1 MVFPMKISPMM
12 VSLRNMSRF
21 IRVNDIRR
29 GAKPVVR
36 LSVYAATLASIWLSM
51 SMSLL
56 LVIGVAHA
64 GDSGPG
70 ASSSS
75 ESGSSASRSAGL
87 LPDVVPL
94 LPGRPMASRVGEPA
108 SISQLQARL
117 DALAAT
123 GAADCETAY
132 QANKAQAW
140 LNFEKYAVQNEVPAA
155 VATAALH
162 NANDIIGA
170 LETHSPLSIQTPE
183 LPKARHVRDDLWR
196 SVAAV
201 KVDGRRCG
209 APKMTAYCEVQ
220 LAWVGY
226 EATEGGWR
234 HVDPYVRIA
243 EDYCTTASAAIAM
256 PVVAPVAV
264 GVPVMNLLPMLP
276 AFASVETVSEEID
289 LSIFVL
295 FPHDRSGRDDIRSP
309 GRAELAQIA
318 EQMKSLPA
326 NTVITLMGHAD
337 VTGGAKYN
345 QALSERRA
353 QTVAMELGAMGID
366 PSRIRLGAAG
376 AKEPVV
382 RCSSDG
388 AHAQY
393 LACLEPNRRVVVHLV
408 GDAMEAASLDGT
420 DSSTVAL
427 PESARVAR

>member
-1 MVFPMKISPMM
+1 MTVY
-12 VSLRNMSRF
+12 LWNLSRF
-21 IRVNDIRR
+21 TLANDVRRAARPPVRFDSRV
-29 GAKPVVR
+29 
-36 LSVYAATLASIWLSM
+36 ATLAAASLSLSVWLAV
-51 SMSLL
+51 SLSL
-56 LVIGVAHA
+56 SLSLAIGVAHA
-64 GDSGPG
+64 GDSRLGD
-70 ASSSS
+70 SRSS
-75 ESGSSASRSAGL
+75 ESGSAGL
-87 LPDVVPL
+87 LPDRVPA
-94 LPGRPMASRVGEPA
+94 LPGRPMASRVGEPS

-155 VATAALH
+155 VAAAALH
-162 NANDIIGA
+162 NANDIIGG

-264 GVPVMNLLPMLP
+264 GAPVMDLLPMP
-276 AFASVETVSEEID
+276 PEFASVESVSEEID

-295 FPHDRSGRDDIRSP
+295 FPHDRSGREDIRSP

-318 EQMKSLPA
+318 EHMKSLPA
-326 NTVITLMGHAD
+326 NTVITVMGHAD
-337 VTGGAKYN
+337 ITGGAQYN

-376 AKEPVV
+376 AREPVV
-382 RCSSDG
+382 NCSSDR
-388 AHAQY
+388 AHLQY
-393 LACLEPNRRVVVHLV
+393 LACLEPNRRVVVQLV
-408 GDAMEAASLDGT
+408 GDALEAASLDGA
-420 DSSTVAL
+420 D
-427 PESARVAR
+427 

>member
-1 MVFPMKISPMM
+1 M
-12 VSLRNMSRF
+12 VSLIMNPLRSTSR
-21 IRVNDIRR
+21 IAIVQEVTG
-29 GAKPVVR
+29 GARQVVR
-36 LSVYAATLASIWLSM
+36 LAVWVATLATLSL
-51 SMSLL
+51 SVSLA
-56 LVIGVAHA
+56 IGVARA
-64 GDSGPG
+64 GDSG
-70 ASSSS
+70 
-75 ESGSSASRSAGL
+75 SAAL
-87 LPDVVPL
+87 MPDMVPA

-108 SISQLQARL
+108 NIPQLQARL

-123 GAADCETAY
+123 AAADCETAY
-132 QANKAQAW
+132 QGNKAQAW

-155 VATAALH
+155 VAAAALR
-162 NANDIIGA
+162 NAGDIVGG
-170 LETHSPLSIQTPE
+170 LETRSPLSMQTPE
-183 LPKARHVRDDLWR
+183 LPGTKHVRDDLWR

-264 GVPVMNLLPMLP
+264 GAPVMDLLTMPP
-276 AFASVETVSEEID
+276 QFASIESVSEEID

-295 FPHDRSGRDDIRSP
+295 FPHDRSGREDIRSP

-318 EQMKSLPA
+318 EHMKSLPA
-326 NTVITLMGHAD
+326 NTVIDVMGHAD
-337 VTGGAKYN
+337 ITGGAQYN

-353 QTVAMELGAMGID
+353 QTVAMELSAMGID

-382 RCSSDG
+382 NCSNDR

-408 GDAMEAASLDGT
+408 GDAMEAASLEAT
-420 DSSTVAL
+420 DSSTVTL
-427 PESARVAR
+427 PESARIAR

>member
-1 MVFPMKISPMM
+1 MM
-12 VSLRNMSRF
+12 MFLSSRSRF
-21 IRVNDIRR
+21 
-29 GAKPVVR
+29 
-36 LSVYAATLASIWLSM
+36 AAFAVA
-51 SMSLL
+51 LL
-56 LVIGVAHA
+56 TMGIAHA
-64 GDSGPG
+64 QDMATS
-70 ASSSS
+70 
-75 ESGSSASRSAGL
+75 
-87 LPDVVPL
+87 
-94 LPGRPMASRVGEPA
+94 LPGRPVASRVNEP
-108 SISQLQARL
+108 SRIPQLQARL

-123 GAADCETAY
+123 GAANCETAY

-140 LNFEKYAVQNEVPAA
+140 LNFEKYAVQNEAPAA
-155 VATAALH
+155 VTTAALH
-162 NANDIIGA
+162 NAGELIEA
-170 LETHSPLSIQTPE
+170 LETHSPLSLQTPE

-220 LAWVGY
+220 LAWVDY

-256 PVVAPVAV
+256 PVVTPVAV
-264 GVPVMNLLPMLP
+264 DAPVMDLLPLP
-276 AFASVETVSEEID
+276 LVFASVESVSEDID

-295 FPHDRSGRDDIRSP
+295 FPHDRSAREDIRSP
-309 GRAELAQIA
+309 GRAELEQIA
-318 EQMKSLPA
+318 QHMKNLPA
-326 NTVITLMGHAD
+326 NTVINVMGHAD

-353 QTVAMELGAMGID
+353 QTVAAELSTLGID

-376 AKEPVV
+376 SKEPVV
-382 RCSSDG
+382 NCSNDA

-408 GDAMEAASLDGT
+408 GEGPEVASLDSP

-427 PESARVAR
+427 PASAGIAR

>member
-1 MVFPMKISPMM
+1 MMIS
-12 VSLRNMSRF
+12 LQNMSRF
-21 IRVNDIRR
+21 ALVSSAGHGFRTAARFAVWV
-29 GAKPVVR
+29 ATFTALS
-36 LSVYAATLASIWLSM
+36 LSVSLA
-51 SMSLL
+51 
-56 LVIGVAHA
+56 IGVAHA
-64 GDSGPG
+64 GDSR
-70 ASSSS
+70 AS
-75 ESGSSASRSAGL
+75 ESGSTGL
-87 LPDVVPL
+87 PPDRVPA
-94 LPGRPMASRVGEPA
+94 LPGRPMASRVSEPA
-108 SISQLQARL
+108 SIPQLQARL

-123 GAADCETAY
+123 GAADCQTAY

-155 VATAALH
+155 VAAAALH
-162 NANDIIGA
+162 NAKDIIGG

-264 GVPVMNLLPMLP
+264 AAPVMDLLPMLP
-276 AFASVETVSEEID
+276 EFASVESVSEEID

-295 FPHDRSGRDDIRSP
+295 FPHDRSAREDIRSP
-309 GRAELAQIA
+309 GRAELVALA
-318 EQMKSLPA
+318 EHMKSLPA
-326 NTVITLMGHAD
+326 NTVIAVMGHAD

-376 AKEPVV
+376 SKEPVV
-382 RCSSDG
+382 NCSSDH
-388 AHAQY
+388 AHSQY

-408 GDAMEAASLDGT
+408 GDVMEAASLDGT
-420 DSSTVAL
+420 DSSTVTL
-427 PESARVAR
+427 PESARIAR

>member
-1 MVFPMKISPMM
+1 MIF
-12 VSLRNMSRF
+12 LRNMSRF
-21 IRVNDIRR
+21 NLVNNIGR
-29 GAKPVVR
+29 GAGAVVPFA
-36 LSVYAATLASIWLSM
+36 VWVATLAALSL
-51 SMSLL
+51 SVSLA
-56 LVIGVAHA
+56 IGVAHA
-64 GDSGPG
+64 GDARSGE
-70 ASSSS
+70 SRSD
-75 ESGSSASRSAGL
+75 ESGNAGL
-87 LPDVVPL
+87 LPDMVPA
-94 LPGRPMASRVGEPA
+94 LPGRPMTSRVGEP
-108 SISQLQARL
+108 SNIPQLQARL

-155 VATAALH
+155 VAAAALH
-162 NANDIIGA
+162 NAKDIIGG

-264 GVPVMNLLPMLP
+264 GAPVINFLPMAP
-276 AFASVETVSEEID
+276 EFASIESVSEEID

-295 FPHDRSGRDDIRSP
+295 FPHDRSGREDIRSP

-318 EQMKSLPA
+318 EHMKSLPA
-326 NTVITLMGHAD
+326 NTVIAVMGHAD
-337 VTGGAKYN
+337 ITGGSQYN

-382 RCSSDG
+382 NCSNDR

-408 GDAMEAASLDGT
+408 GDATEAASVDAK
-420 DSSTVAL
+420 DSPAMTL
-427 PESARVAR
+427 PESARIAR

>member
-1 MVFPMKISPMM
+1 MISLKINSLMM
-12 VSLRNMSRF
+12 NSLRNLFRF
-21 IRVNDIRR
+21 TVLSDIRR
-29 GAKPVVR
+29 GAGYVMRFAVW
-36 LSVYAATLASIWLSM
+36 VATLAALSLSM
-51 SMSLL
+51 S
-56 LVIGVAHA
+56 LVIGVAQA
-64 GDSGPG
+64 GDSRSG
-70 ASSSS
+70 
-75 ESGSSASRSAGL
+75 ESNSGQSGRAAL
-87 LPDVVPL
+87 LPDMASP
-94 LPGRPMASRVGEPA
+94 LPGRSMASRVGEP
-108 SISQLQARL
+108 STVRQLQSRL

-123 GAADCETAY
+123 DAADCETAY

-155 VATAALH
+155 VAAAALH
-162 NANDIIGA
+162 NANDIIGG

-183 LPKARHVRDDLWR
+183 LPRARHMRDDLWR

-256 PVVAPVAV
+256 PVVAPMAV
-264 GVPVMNLLPMLP
+264 GVPVMDLLATPP
-276 AFASVETVSEEID
+276 EFASLESVSEEID

-295 FPHDRSGRDDIRSP
+295 FPHDRSGREDIRPP
-309 GRAELAQIA
+309 GQAELAQIA
-318 EQMKSLPA
+318 EHMKSLPA
-326 NTVITLMGHAD
+326 NTVITVMGHAD
-337 VTGGAKYN
+337 VTGSTKYN

-353 QTVAMELGAMGID
+353 RTVAVELGAMGID

-382 RCSSDG
+382 NCSNDHV
-388 AHAQY
+388 HAQY
-393 LACLEPNRRVVVHLV
+393 LACLEPNRRVVVQLV
-408 GDAMEAASLDGT
+408 GDVLEADSLDGM
-420 DSSTVAL
+420 DSPSSTDGRPWPATGGDTG
-427 PESARVAR
+427 R